1 MSKLDLSLHG
11 FVGFALGNDF
21 FEHFFTRFRLV
32 LRDILASTEVHLCDI
47 CFIKATHLGVPV
59 VRVDIVVVGERNLIF
74 EIIVVLKL
82 SSSVGE
88 PHIHFILLLLVREKL
103 IFKVELR
110 LAAGKLIGSLL
121 QLVSLFPEI
130 PKSHF
135 FVIRDLLRSLP
146 DPLVYK
152 NIVLSSIL
160 VVLYQLTSLHSAR
173 LAA

>member
-32 LRDILASTEVHLCDI
+32 LWDILASTEVHLGDI
-47 CFIKATHLGVPV
+47 CFIEAAHLGVPV
-59 VRVDIVVVGERNLIF
+59 IRINIIVVRERNLVFEIVVV
-74 EIIVVLKL
+74 LKF

-103 IFKVELR
+103 ILKVELS

-121 QLVSLFPEI
+121 
-130 PKSHF
+130 
-135 FVIRDLLRSLP
+135 
-146 DPLVYK
+146 
-152 NIVLSSIL
+152 
-160 VVLYQLTSLHSAR
+160 
-173 LAA
+173 